1 MGFSLDLGGNFGS
14 MLAGFAERD
23 MELRKEARE
32 EAIGIA
38 KDTLNFRAERAMKKK
53 QERDQALKDSV
64 NLGRTLMNNYG
75 FTMDQVGV
83 LAGNGQLEEVAEL
96 YKKASTDPNF
106 KGNLPSAEAVVNI
119 IDKKPESMTYE
130 QYMRNIVI
138 GEIDTTR
145 AYERDIVQDVPSED
159 AMFRAF
165 GFDPN
170 KQARKFTK
178 EYLEQIGMS
187 EQELNAQ
194 AFDAFVTTKPRGG
207 VDLTGFRPDQK
218 AARED
223 ILFKGAQSQVAS
235 TVGVVFGVDSSFG
248 ESGVFLGWRQRGARA
263 NAAQV
268 VVNAAA
274 DEIVRL
280 QEDENFSNR
289 AAISQVNV
297 KLNDPKYVR
306 QLYNQAMGLD
316 AETPLPDFAKV
327 ETDGGNDGGGFFSK
341 EEQEAINSA
350 TDMNAL
356 VSIVTKA
363 LESKPGATEQ
373 GRRIRFIT
381 KSNLPFDKKK
391 ELINSNASIEDV
403 TKLINQKETP
413 ANRYQPKQSVVDK
426 DFSEEFKDETAYLT
440 PEVIEGTRRKLEQ
453 MNVDINNKQEVKM
466 ALLALNKEPILVAK
480 AQFEGPPKQFMTML
494 GEEYGRVADMIAID
508 AQGGLV

>member
-53 QERDQALKDSV
+53 QERDQSLKDSV

-96 YKKASTDPNF
+96 YKKASVDPNF
-106 KGNLPSAEAVVNI
+106 RGDLPSAEAVVSI

-145 AYERDIVQDVPSED
+145 AYERDIVQNVPSED

-194 AFDAFVTTKPRGG
+194 AFDAFATTKPRGG
-207 VDLTGFRPDQK
+207 VNLTGFKADQK
-218 AARED
+218 RARQD
-223 ILFKGAQSQVAS
+223 ILFKNAQNQVAS
-235 TVGVVFGVDSSFG
+235 TVGIAFGVDSSFG
-248 ESGVFLGWRQRGARA
+248 ASASGERVFLGFPERGARA
-263 NAAQV
+263 SAAQV

-274 DEIVRL
+274 KEIVRL
-280 QEDENFSNR
+280 QDDEDFSNQD
-289 AAISQVNV
+289 AIASVNV

-306 QLYNQAMGLD
+306 QLYNEAMGIPG
-316 AETPLPDFAKV
+316 ETPLPDFAKQTI
-327 ETDGGNDGGGFFSK
+327 EAGGGFFSK

-350 TDMNAL
+350 TDMNTLATL
-356 VSIVTKA
+356 LTA
-363 LESKPGATEQ
+363 TLEGKPGADQES
-373 GRRIRFIT
+373 RRIKFIT
-381 KSNLPFDKKK
+381 KGNLPLNEIK
-391 ELINSNASIEDV
+391 ELIISGASIEDV
-403 TKLINQKETP
+403 TKLIKQKETP
-413 ANRYQPKQSVVDK
+413 ANRYPQPEQSVVEE
-426 DFSEEFKDETAYLT
+426 DFGDATAYLA
-440 PEVIEGTRRKLEQ
+440 PEVIEGTRK
-453 MNVDINNKQEVKM
+453 N
-466 ALLALNKEPILVAK
+466 
-480 AQFEGPPKQFMTML
+480 
-494 GEEYGRVADMIAID
+494 
-508 AQGGLV
+508 